1 MLYMTTSVRFF
12 VKIFSEGRRQGFSV
26 VHKVSHNQSKN
37 SECSKLNI
45 YLRISV
51 KIFSRKD
58 VGRKKCIIA
67 QQQFLVCVSSYAYN
81 DA

>member
-1 MLYMTTSVRFF
+1 MTTSVRFF

-26 VHKVSHNQSKN
+26 HKVSHNQSKN

-45 YLRISV
+45 YLRVSV

-58 VGRKKCIIA
+58 VGRKK
-67 QQQFLVCVSSYAYN
+67 
-81 DA
+81 

>member
-1 MLYMTTSVRFF
+1 MTTSVRFF

-45 YLRISV
+45 YLRVSV

-58 VGRKKCIIA
+58 VGRKK
-67 QQQFLVCVSSYAYN
+67 
-81 DA
+81 